1 MYNRR
6 KKFYKSKNS
15 RKRRCL
21 KGGDT
26 VTEESKE
33 ARRAYKREWARKNPE
48 KVRAAQDRYWA
59 RRAAEQA
66 AKEKNGES
74 LLDQGDPQNG
84 ESDFKGV

>member
-1 MYNRR
+1 M
-6 KKFYKSKNS
+6 
-15 RKRRCL
+15 

-48 KVRAAQDRYWA
+48 KVRAAQDRYWE

-66 AKEKNGES
+66 AKEKIGEI

-84 ESDFKGV
+84 ESDCKGV